1 MKSSLLRCLIW
12 SGLSVLVLRGA
23 APPAT
28 SENAEIKTI
37 LDHWREAEGGV
48 SRLKKLK
55 SVESR
60 MQLEVASGGRTIDI
74 RSRVADHAYRFD
86 TVFPGGEITEASDGK
101 ISWVQSAALGFGLTS
116 EQDRTREWQTS
127 DPQLPLNVEKYFP
140 NRRLLPDEEIAG
152 RRQRVVNFTST
163 LGSEEKWYFDAETG
177 ARTRTVGQ
185 ADPNSPEPVEITYSD
200 FRVIDGYR
208 MSYRAERSQKGQLL
222 VIRLTSVALNPKLD
236 PTIFS
241 PAADVLHDAQ
251 EIERILDRFT
261 QVSGGRDAMAKIQSR
276 VTHAVVEVSGSKR
289 TSIEM
294 TLTQKQPKSVYMEQN
309 VPGIGIIRQG
319 CDGTTGWAKSDL
331 QGFRTLKGAE
341 LAQLLNNAPLH
352 TALNLPEK
360 CPLRKLLGDR
370 EINKRRLRAIAFAT
384 KQVSSGTYMFD
395 AETGQL
401 ARIESTV
408 QAGPQGQIQA
418 TIDFE
423 DYRMVDGVTVPFLI
437 TTTNPALKL
446 VTKITAI
453 EQNTKIDDAIFAP
466 PPKD

>member
-1 MKSSLLRCLIW
+1 LIW
-12 SGLSVLVLRGA
+12 SGLSVLALRGA
-23 APPAT
+23 APPVA
-28 SENAEIKTI
+28 SETAEIKTI

-55 SVESR
+55 SAEFR
-60 MQLEVASGGRTIDI
+60 MQMEAAAGGRAIDI

-86 TVFPGGEITEASDGK
+86 AVFPGGELTDASDGQ

-116 EQDRTREWQTS
+116 EKERTQEWQTA
-127 DPQLPLNVEKYFP
+127 DPQLPLNVEKHYP
-140 NRRLLPDEEIAG
+140 KRRLLPDEEIAG
-152 RRQRVVNFTST
+152 RPQRVLNLTST
-163 LGSEEKWYFDAETG
+163 LGLEQKWYFDAETG
-177 ARTRTVGQ
+177 ERSRTVGKT
-185 ADPNSPEPVEITYSD
+185 DLDSPEPVEITYSD

-208 MSYRAERSQKGQLL
+208 MPYRAERRQHGQLL
-222 VIRLTSVALNPKLD
+222 VIRVTSVALNPKLD

-241 PAADVLHDAQ
+241 PAADALHDAH
-251 EIERILDRFT
+251 EIEGILDRFT
-261 QVSGGRDAMAKIQSR
+261 QASGGRDAMAKIQSR
-276 VTHAVVEVSGSKR
+276 VTHGVVEISGSKR
-289 TSIEM
+289 MSIEM
-294 TLTQKQPKSVYMEQN
+294 TLTQKQPKSVYIEQN
-309 VPGIGIIRQG
+309 VPGMGIIKQG

-352 TALNLPEK
+352 TALSLPEK

-370 EINKRRLRAIAFAT
+370 EINGRKLRVIACAT

-395 AETGQL
+395 AATGQL
-401 ARIESTV
+401 ARIESTI

-423 DYRMVDGVTVPFLI
+423 DYRMVDGVTVPFLV
-437 TTTNPALKL
+437 TATNPAFKL

-453 EQNTKIDDAIFAP
+453 EHNTKIDDAIFAP